1 MSEIWNHWE
10 GFIVDGKYR
19 LVRHL
24 GGSGHSAVYLT
35 ETGEP
40 QVSRA
45 AIKLLAADASR
56 AELQMSRWKTA
67 AKLSHPGLQP
77 IFDTGRCQVEGRD
90 LLYVVMEFAE
100 EDLSQILPQ
109 RALTAEEAKEMLR
122 PVLDAVQYLHEKRL
136 VHTRIKPSNILALDD
151 KIKISADQICPAG
164 EATMP
169 QETKSLYAAPEDV
182 AGIAVPSSDVW
193 SLGVTLVEALTQH
206 HPSWRQSTAGELE
219 LADKLPNPFQEIVR
233 HALVRETSRR
243 WKILD
248 IKAEL
253 YAPQRKPLT
262 EWPSETVTFSPEPA
276 RSAKKRHP
284 EPPSIPARQ
293 RSRKQ
298 GLPFSPLWILIPGLA
313 GLAFF
318 VAWFSLN
325 RAVPH
330 QTEGPAPS
338 SAAAEAAALPTSPP
352 DAFPDKG
359 PKKSAPAHEG
369 SSVKK
374 HAEADSP
381 EAAKLIAEASK
392 ETSKEPVKVA
402 NEDSGKGQVLDQVL
416 PDVSAKA
423 LNTIHG
429 TVRVSVR
436 VQADAAGRVTNAQ
449 LDAPGPSEF
458 FAGKA
463 LAAAKQW
470 EFISPEAGGH
480 SSPSEWILRFEFRQ
494 SGTKAYAKQTSR

>member
-10 GFIVDGKYR
+10 GFIVDGKYK
-19 LVRHL
+19 LVRFL

-40 QVSRA
+40 QTSKA

-56 AELQMSRWKTA
+56 AELQMSRWKIA

-77 IFDTGRCQVEGRD
+77 IFDMGRCQVEGRD
-90 LLYVVMEFAE
+90 LLYVVMEVAE

-122 PVLDAVQYLHEKRL
+122 SVLDAVQYLHEKRL

-151 KIKISADQICPAG
+151 KIKISSDQICPAG
-164 EATMP
+164 DATMP

-193 SLGVTLVEALTQH
+193 SLGVTLVEVLTQH

-219 LADKLPNPFQEIVR
+219 LAEQLPNPYQEIVR

-248 IKAEL
+248 FKAEL
-253 YAPQRKPLT
+253 YPPQRKPLP

-276 RSAKKRHP
+276 RSAKKRHL
-284 EPPSIPARQ
+284 EPPSIPAKP

-313 GLAFF
+313 GFAFF
-318 VAWFSLN
+318 VAWLSLN

-330 QTEGPAPS
+330 QTEAPAPS

-352 DAFPDKG
+352 GSFPDKG
-359 PKKSAPAHEG
+359 LIKSAPAHEG
-369 SSVKK
+369 RSVKK
-374 HAEADSP
+374 HEKTDSP
-381 EAAKLIAEASK
+381 RPAKLIAEASK
-392 ETSKEPVKVA
+392 EAPKEPVTEAKD
-402 NEDSGKGQVLDQVL
+402 ESGKGQVLDQVL
-416 PDVSAKA
+416 PDVSERA
-423 LNTIHG
+423 LSTIHG

-449 LDAPGPSEF
+449 LDSQGPSEF

-463 LAAAKQW
+463 LEAAKRW
-470 EFISPEAGGH
+470 EFISPEAGGR
-480 SSPSEWILRFEFRQ
+480 SAPSEWILRFEFRQ
-494 SGTKAYAKQTSR
+494 SGAKAYAKQTSP